1 MIQPKVD
8 ETGAQKV
15 VYSVVI
21 KKENLEYIQR
31 LADVFGLTI
40 SDVMTAMI
48 TNFADKNEYTL
59 PWFHRGNEMRGIKRP
74 FVSYMLKHG
83 HGHLL
88 REYSCAYSQEEQHR
102 IQDELKEIYAGFF
115 EEWSES
121 HDYVPNYISCF
132 EEVKEV
138 IMTMEHVRLTASKE
152 NANARRE
159 NNE

>member
-1 MIQPKVD
+1 MIQLKID

-15 VYSVVI
+15 VCSVAI

-40 SDVMTAMI
+40 SDVMTAI
-48 TNFADKNEYTL
+48 IANFADKNEYTL

-74 FVSYMLKHG
+74 FVSYMLRHG

-88 REYSCAYSQEEQHR
+88 REYSCAYSQEERHH
-102 IQDELKEIYAGFF
+102 IQDEFKEIYTGFS

-121 HDYVPNYISCF
+121 NDYVPNYISCF
-132 EEVKEV
+132 EEVKEN
-138 IMTMEHVRLTASKE
+138 IMIMEHVRLTASKE
-152 NANARRE
+152 DTNVRRE